1 MPPIAVE
8 LHAEL
13 QAFRNP
19 AGLVLERGGSFGRK
33 KLLGRLPP
41 EGQPAGEGFPGPSRR
56 SPGSEPRTA
65 AVLVVDQGYSGD
77 GLSYLAG
84 LRAAGCSAPAILLAT
99 NPTPRLRGRV
109 AAARAVLIE
118 KPLLGDELAGA
129 LRIALQPHEA
139 A

>member
-1 MPPIAVE
+1 MATEPPILLLVSDRPV
-8 LHAEL
+8 LSSL
-13 QAFRNP
+13 QFSLA
-19 AGLVLERGGSFGRK
+19 L
-33 KLLGRLPP
+33 
-41 EGQPAGEGFPGPSRR
+41 EGFPVTDGSV
-56 SPGSEPRTA
+56 PGSEPRTA

-77 GLSYLAG
+77 GLSY
-84 LRAAGCSAPAILLAT
+84 P
-99 NPTPRLRGRV
+99 PRLRGRV